1 VLRGRC
7 ATRVHTMAGFLDVMR
22 CLSSSAQPA
31 QSQPDPTAYDGHV
44 ITTTEQATW
53 TVGFDLDMTLIDSR
67 AGIKAVYDLLSAQ
80 TGVQIDSDQIIAR
93 LGPPVEIELA
103 NWFPPEQVQPAA
115 DRYRELYAL
124 HGIASAR
131 LLPGA
136 HDAIAAVRNHGGRAV
151 VVTGKQ
157 TANARLNLDA
167 LDLVVDE
174 VFGLVFAEAKGTV
187 LAQQRASIYVG
198 DHLGDVVGAHAA
210 GALAVGV
217 ATGPYTAAELG
228 QAGAEVVL
236 DDLTGF
242 PAWLDGYL
250 AR

>member
-1 VLRGRC
+1 
-7 ATRVHTMAGFLDVMR
+7 M
-22 CLSSSAQPA
+22 
-31 QSQPDPTAYDGHV
+31 
-44 ITTTEQATW
+44 ITTPEPAAW

-67 AGIKAVYDLLSAQ
+67 PGIKAVYDLLAAE
-80 TGVQIDSDQIIAR
+80 TGVKIDSDLIVSR
-93 LGPPVEIELA
+93 LGPPVEVELA
-103 NWFPPEQVQPAA
+103 GLFPPEQVQSAA
-115 DRYRELYAL
+115 DRYRYLYAR
-124 HGIASAR
+124 HGIAGAL

-136 HDAIAAVRNHGGRAV
+136 LEALAAVRDRGGRSI

-157 TANARLNLDA
+157 TANARLNLNA

-174 VFGLVFAEAKGTV
+174 VFGLVFAEAKGAV
-187 LAQQRASIYVG
+187 LAEQGASVYVG
-198 DHLGDVVGAHAA
+198 DHLGDVIGAHAA
-210 GALAVGV
+210 GALAVAV

-250 AR
+250 AS